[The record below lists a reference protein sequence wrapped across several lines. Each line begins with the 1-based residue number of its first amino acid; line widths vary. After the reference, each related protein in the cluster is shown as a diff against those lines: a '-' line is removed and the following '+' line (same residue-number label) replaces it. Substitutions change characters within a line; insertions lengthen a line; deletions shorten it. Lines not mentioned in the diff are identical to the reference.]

1 MSSIAIVDSGPLIA
15 TANAA
20 DPSHRRCRELLEDAR
35 FHLVIPALC
44 VAEAAFVLHH
54 RRGPQVEAQL
64 LRGLADLDVRAP
76 AAGDWPRVAEL
87 VEKYAD
93 LRLGA
98 SDATVVVLAE
108 RLGTDVVFTLDRRH
122 FEVVRPE
129 HAPRFHIYPE
139 R

>member
-15 TANAA
+15 TANSA
-20 DPSHRRCRELLEDAR
+20 DPFHRRCRELLEDAS

-54 RRGPQVEAQL
+54 RRGAQVEAQL

-76 AAGDWPRVAEL
+76 AAADWPRVADL
-87 VEKYAD
+87 VEQYAD

-98 SDATVVVLAE
+98 TDATVIVLAE

-122 FEVVRPE
+122 FEVVRLK
-129 HAPRFHIYPE
+129 HTPRLRLFPE